1 MSNYE
6 ILCNNRIPQHPL
18 VYVTYIIHNVID
30 VLRTIAFMGLERNCP
45 LNHDRF
51 CCFLSSHVS
60 PSPYPS
66 CFVIRAISRPSNLAV
81 GSQVYGRETWHV
93 EAISA
98 CSDKQF
104 VCREEQTGGRNSEK
118 GTPFAF
124 SCRTGFFSIP
134 LIVRRLNETAK

>member
-1 MSNYE
+1 M
-6 ILCNNRIPQHPL
+6 
-18 VYVTYIIHNVID
+18 TYIIHNVID
-30 VLRTIAFMGLERNCP
+30 VLRTIAFMVLERNCP

-51 CCFLSSHVS
+51 CRFLSSHVS

-66 CFVIRAISRPSNLAV
+66 CFVTRAISRPTNLAV

-104 VCREEQTGGRNSEK
+104 VCRKERTEADEIRRKGR
-118 GTPFAF
+118 TPLAF

-134 LIVRRLNETAK
+134 FVVRRLNETAK